1 MENKFYDTIKDL
13 DWEEVRDSI
22 YKKTKLDVEK
32 ALNAKKPTIED
43 FKALVSPAAK
53 DYLEPMARMSREI
66 TQRRFGKTIQ
76 FYVPLYLSNECSNHC
91 IYCGFNHNNPIE
103 RKTLTDD
110 EILAEIKAIK
120 AMNMDNVLLLTG
132 EHPSNVGV
140 DYIENA
146 VNLCRPYFSTIN
158 LEVFPMKEDEYAR
171 LIQAGINSV
180 YVYQETYHEKMYK
193 HYHPKGMKSNY
204 QYRLETPERLARAGI
219 HRVGFG
225 ALIGLED
232 WRVEMV
238 FMAMHLKYMTK
249 NYWRTKY
256 AVAFPR
262 IRPAEG
268 GFKPNFIMSDKE
280 YAQTIWAYRLFDN
293 DIDISMTTR
302 ESKEFRSNFVSLG
315 ITSMSAGSKTEPGGY
330 SKPNIELEQ
339 FHINDNRT
347 EKEMEE
353 MVKQQGYE
361 VIYKDWDRILN

>member
-1 MENKFYDTIKDL
+1 MESFYDTIKDL
-13 DWEEVRDSI
+13 DWEEIRDSI
-22 YKKTKLDVEK
+22 YSKTKLDVEK
-32 ALNAKKPTIED
+32 ALNAKNPSIED

-53 DYLEPMARMSREI
+53 DYLEPMARMSRDI

-103 RKTLTDD
+103 RKTLTD
-110 EILAEIKAIK
+110 EELIQEIKAIK

-146 VNLCRPYFSTIN
+146 VKLCRPYFSTIN

-238 FMAMHLKYMTK
+238 FMAMHLRYMTK

-268 GFKPNFIMSDKE
+268 GFEPNFIMSDKE

-330 SKPNIELEQ
+330 SKPNNELEQ

>member
-1 MENKFYDTIKDL
+1 MESFYDTIKDL
-13 DWEEVRDSI
+13 DWEEIRDSI
-22 YKKTKLDVEK
+22 YSKTKLDVEK
-32 ALNAKKPTIED
+32 ALNAKNPSIED

-53 DYLEPMARMSREI
+53 DYLEPMARMSRDI

-110 EILAEIKAIK
+110 ELIEEIKAIK

-146 VNLCRPYFSTIN
+146 VKLCRPYFSTIN

-171 LIQAGINSV
+171 LIKAGINSV

-238 FMAMHLKYMTK
+238 FMAMHLKHMTK

-268 GFKPNFIMSDKE
+268 GFEPNFIMSDKE

-330 SKPNIELEQ
+330 SKPNNELEQ
-339 FHINDNRT
+339 FHINDNRS

>member
-1 MENKFYDTIKDL
+1 MESFYDTIKTL
-13 DWEEVRDSI
+13 DWEEIRDSI
-22 YKKTKLDVEK
+22 YSKTKADVER
-32 ALNAKKPTIED
+32 ALNSNIINIED

-110 EILAEIKAIK
+110 ELIEEIKAIK

-146 VNLCRPYFSTIN
+146 IKLCRPYFSTIN
-158 LEVFPMKEDEYAR
+158 LEIFPMKEDEYAR
-171 LIQAGINSV
+171 LIKAGINSV

-330 SKPNIELEQ
+330 SKPNNELEQ

-347 EKEMEE
+347 EKEMED

>member
-1 MENKFYDTIKDL
+1 MESFYDTIKDL
-13 DWEEVRDSI
+13 DWEEIRDSI
-22 YKKTKLDVEK
+22 YSKTKLDVEK
-32 ALNAKKPTIED
+32 ALNAKNPSIED

-53 DYLEPMARMSREI
+53 DYLEPMARMSRDI

-110 EILAEIKAIK
+110 ELIEEIKAIK

-146 VNLCRPYFSTIN
+146 VKLCRPYFSTIN

-171 LIQAGINSV
+171 LIKAGINSV
-180 YVYQETYHEKMYK
+180 YVYQETYHEKRYK

-330 SKPNIELEQ
+330 SKPNNELEQ

-347 EKEMEE
+347 EKEMED

>member
-1 MENKFYDTIKDL
+1 MESFYDTIKDL
-13 DWEEVRDSI
+13 DWEEIRDSI
-22 YKKTKLDVEK
+22 YSKTRLDVEK
-32 ALNAKKPTIED
+32 ALNAKNPSIED

-103 RKTLTDD
+103 RKTLTDE
-110 EILAEIKAIK
+110 EIIEEIKAIK
-120 AMNMDNVLLLTG
+120 KMNMDNVLLLTG

-146 VNLCRPYFSTIN
+146 VKLCRPYFSTIN

-171 LIQAGINSV
+171 LIKAGINSV

-238 FMAMHLKYMTK
+238 FMAMHLKHMTK

-268 GFKPNFIMSDKE
+268 GYKPNFIMSDKE

-330 SKPNIELEQ
+330 SKPNNELEQ
-339 FHINDNRT
+339 FHINDNRS
-347 EKEMEE
+347 EKEMED
-353 MVKQQGYE
+353 MVKEQGYE

>member
-1 MENKFYDTIKDL
+1 MESFYDTIKDL
-13 DWEEVRDSI
+13 DWEEIRDSI
-22 YKKTKLDVEK
+22 YSKTKLDVEK
-32 ALNAKKPTIED
+32 ALNAKNPSIED

-53 DYLEPMARMSREI
+53 DYLEPMARMSRDI

-110 EILAEIKAIK
+110 ELIEEIKAIK

-146 VNLCRPYFSTIN
+146 VKLCRPYFSTIN

-180 YVYQETYHEKMYK
+180 YVYQETYHKKRYK

-238 FMAMHLKYMTK
+238 FMAMHLRYMTK

-330 SKPNIELEQ
+330 SKPNNELEQ
-339 FHINDNRT
+339 FHINDNRS

-353 MVKQQGYE
+353 MVKKQGYE

>member
-1 MENKFYDTIKDL
+1 MESFYDTIKDL
-13 DWEEVRDSI
+13 DWEEIRDSI
-22 YKKTKLDVEK
+22 YSKTKLDVEK
-32 ALNAKKPTIED
+32 ALNAKNPSIED

-53 DYLEPMARMSREI
+53 DYLEPMARMSRDI

-110 EILAEIKAIK
+110 ELIEEIKAIK

-146 VNLCRPYFSTIN
+146 VKLCRPYFSTIN

-268 GFKPNFIMSDKE
+268 GFEPNFIMSDKE
-280 YAQTIWAYRLFDN
+280 YAQTIWAYRIFDN

-330 SKPNIELEQ
+330 SKPNNELEQ
-339 FHINDNRT
+339 FHINDNRS
-347 EKEMEE
+347 EKEMED

>member
-1 MENKFYDTIKDL
+1 MESFYDTIKDL
-13 DWEEVRDSI
+13 DWEEIRDSI
-22 YKKTKLDVEK
+22 YSKTKLDVEK
-32 ALNAKKPTIED
+32 ALNAKNPSIED

-53 DYLEPMARMSREI
+53 DYLEPMARMSRDI

-110 EILAEIKAIK
+110 ELIEEIKAIK

-146 VNLCRPYFSTIN
+146 IKLCRPYFSTIN
-158 LEVFPMKEDEYAR
+158 LEIFPMKEDEYAR
-171 LIQAGINSV
+171 LIKAGINSV

-280 YAQTIWAYRLFDN
+280 YAQTIWAYRIFDN

-330 SKPNIELEQ
+330 SKPNNELEQ

-347 EKEMEE
+347 EKEMED

>member
-1 MENKFYDTIKDL
+1 MESFYDTIKDL
-13 DWEEVRDSI
+13 DWEEIRDSI
-22 YKKTKLDVEK
+22 YSKTKLDVEK
-32 ALNAKKPTIED
+32 ALNAKNPSIED
-43 FKALVSPAAK
+43 FKALVSPSAK
-53 DYLEPMARMSREI
+53 DYLEPMARMSRDI

-110 EILAEIKAIK
+110 ELIEEIKAIK

-146 VNLCRPYFSTIN
+146 VKLCRPYFSTIN

-180 YVYQETYHEKMYK
+180 YVYQETYHEKRYK

-268 GFKPNFIMSDKE
+268 GFEPNFIMSDKE

-330 SKPNIELEQ
+330 SKPNNELEQ

-347 EKEMEE
+347 EKEMED